1 MQTRVAII
9 SIIVEDK
16 AIISDIQK
24 LLSQHA
30 AHIIGRFGIP
40 YREKGVRI
48 ISVVLDAP
56 VDVIHAL
63 ADELAKLEHVNTQT
77 LLSNV

>member
-9 SIIVEDK
+9 SIIVEDN
-16 AIISDIQK
+16 ALISDIQK
-24 LLSQHA
+24 LLSQCA
-30 AHIIGRFGIP
+30 PHIIGRFGIP
-40 YREKGVRI
+40 HKQKGVRI

-56 VDVIHAL
+56 VGVIHSL
-63 ADELAKLEHVNTQT
+63 AGELAKLEHVSTQT

>member
-9 SIIVEDK
+9 SIIVQDR

-24 LLSQHA
+24 LLSQCA
-30 AHIIGRFGIP
+30 PHIIGRFGIP
-40 YREKGVRI
+40 HKEKGVRI

-56 VDVIHAL
+56 VDVINTL
-63 ADELAKLEHVNTQT
+63 AAELSKLEHVTTQT